1 MNKSLKCMFGL
12 HSYEVYKEEHV
23 VDARKEI
30 CEKAIICRC
39 SNCGKIKVTYVSLT
53 QNYNR

>member
-53 QNYNR
+53 KSYDR